1 MSRLFGAPV
10 GSLAAVLA
18 GVLMLVLGAVAV
30 LALRNRVFFR
40 LGVRNVRRRPARTAL
55 IVAGSM
61 LGTAIIAAAL
71 TTGDTMSHTI
81 RGAAV
86 TALGQTDEVVA
97 AKGIDTA
104 LAARRRGDR
113 RPVLPAGLRRPHR
126 TAHAPRPA
134 SSTASRP

>member
-18 GVLMLVLGAVAV
+18 AVVVLALAAVAV
-30 LALRNRVFFR
+30 LAMRNRVFFR

-81 RGAAV
+81 RITAVDALGTTDETIAPRGAVDDIPGALGAA
-86 TALGQTDEVVA
+86 TGAGWIDE
-97 AKGIDTA
+97 
-104 LAARRRGDR
+104 
-113 RPVLPAGLRRPHR
+113 
-126 TAHAPRPA
+126 
-134 SSTASRP
+134 